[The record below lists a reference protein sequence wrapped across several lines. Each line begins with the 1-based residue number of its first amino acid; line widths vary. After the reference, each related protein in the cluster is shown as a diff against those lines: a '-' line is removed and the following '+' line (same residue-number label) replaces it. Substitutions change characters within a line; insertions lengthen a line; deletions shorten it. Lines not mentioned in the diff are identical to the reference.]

1 MRGDRLRR
9 MFRADAEESQGR
21 VRLRHRRRRRLQREK
36 AKEKPEEVVAVVEE
50 AQRLD
55 SQREGETGAA
65 EISGL
70 VEKVLLPVLTEA
82 DHLTSS
88 DNQTLVTRFLSK
100 AEVAQKRRQD
110 RQRWFGQMRLWRPAG
125 RVVQFMC
132 NAALWIDRTPPWVLT
147 RRAASSLP
155 NCALCRDRDCVFR
168 RHTVRFTVSLRGDE
182 PERTSNRFSTG
193 SSRRKPVWRAGE
205 LARTIQCAR
214 FSGTTTA
221 LVASLREP
229 SIRRWHPL
237 SWRNHSTVYNLYRFV
252 LRRNFSPCFL
262 FRFAFAIWNL
272 FIYCRRKYVNRYSPH
287 VANPPHWLCC
297 FRGVLIEPFVAA
309 LPLWPS
315 FQVYSVFQISFML
328 RMMLCSSIQQDAGP
342 GFHFWTTAL

>member
-110 RQRWFGQMRLWRPAG
+110 RQR
-125 RVVQFMC
+125 
-132 NAALWIDRTPPWVLT
+132 
-147 RRAASSLP
+147 
-155 NCALCRDRDCVFR
+155 
-168 RHTVRFTVSLRGDE
+168 
-182 PERTSNRFSTG
+182 
-193 SSRRKPVWRAGE
+193 
-205 LARTIQCAR
+205 
-214 FSGTTTA
+214 
-221 LVASLREP
+221 
-229 SIRRWHPL
+229 
-237 SWRNHSTVYNLYRFV
+237 
-252 LRRNFSPCFL
+252 
-262 FRFAFAIWNL
+262 
-272 FIYCRRKYVNRYSPH
+272 
-287 VANPPHWLCC
+287 
-297 FRGVLIEPFVAA
+297 
-309 LPLWPS
+309 
-315 FQVYSVFQISFML
+315 
-328 RMMLCSSIQQDAGP
+328 
-342 GFHFWTTAL
+342 